1 MTGCVSTAALAGYRL
16 LRKHLVFLD
25 AAFVSSYCS
34 DSIGSLVLAW
44 SMASSDICNAP
55 TQVRQEDALALA
67 AAIEVG
73 NDHPIASAIVNHAQL
88 LLAPETLFGGS
99 GGSSGKGQTPKGQT
113 PRASASTP
121 RSPLVEGK
129 YARQLD
135 WVWPALSADVIH
147 GAPSFRFLQSV
158 KYRIVAEHVA
168 TAACFAR
175 R

>member
-1 MTGCVSTAALAGYRL
+1 MHSRTLAAPQALDVSGCI
-16 LRKHLVFLD
+16 LRDCTL
-25 AAFVSSYCS
+25 S
-34 DSIGSLVLAW
+34 DSISSLVFAC
-44 SMASSDICNAP
+44 STASSDICNAP

-99 GGSSGKGQTPKGQT
+99 GGSGKGQTPKGQT

-147 GAPSFRFLQSV
+147 GALSFRVFSFCEV
-158 KYRIVAEHVA
+158 PYYTVAEHVA
-168 TAACFAR
+168 TAACFA
-175 R
+175 

>member
-1 MTGCVSTAALAGYRL
+1 MSPHGLWSRL
-16 LRKHLVFLD
+16 M
-25 AAFVSSYCS
+25 SS
-34 DSIGSLVLAW
+34 IAH
-44 SMASSDICNAP
+44 

-99 GGSSGKGQTPKGQT
+99 GGGGKGQT
-113 PRASASTP
+113 PRASGSTP
-121 RSPLVEGK
+121 GSPLAESK

-147 GAPSFRFLQSV
+147 GAPYTIF
-158 KYRIVAEHVA
+158 
-168 TAACFAR
+168 
-175 R
+175 

>member
-1 MTGCVSTAALAGYRL
+1 M
-16 LRKHLVFLD
+16 
-25 AAFVSSYCS
+25 SS
-34 DSIGSLVLAW
+34 IAH
-44 SMASSDICNAP
+44 

-99 GGSSGKGQTPKGQT
+99 GGGGKGQTPKGQT
-113 PRASASTP
+113 PRASGSTP
-121 RSPLVEGK
+121 GSPLAEGK

-147 GAPSFRFLQSV
+147 GAPFTIF
-158 KYRIVAEHVA
+158 
-168 TAACFAR
+168 
-175 R
+175 